1 MTNYS
6 MFSDEVIEEIANKT
20 AGGLISLSDRKV
32 LNIAYEMEKQGF
44 YFPVVNAQCNYH
56 APAHYDDFITVE
68 TTISE
73 LKHVTVT
80 SACFTPSL
88 PPTGSPNHFPVLS
101 ANRYNKLY
109 KSKYSTIGWQVET
122 VKDILNKYNATK
134 DIQEV
139 QDSVTKYI
147 KDKEIREIADNIAYD
162 LKLNDLS
169 EQTVL
174 ESSSTPKELTSETKK
189 LTLKF
194 KRNKK
199 NNDNNNNN

>member
-44 YFPVVNAQCNYH
+44 KKTDIEALK
-56 APAHYDDFITVE
+56 
-68 TTISE
+68 TISFFR
-73 LKHVTVT
+73 VD
-80 SACFTPSL
+80 
-88 PPTGSPNHFPVLS
+88 VLCSIYKS

-174 ESSSTPKELTSETKK
+174 ESLSTSKELTSETKK